1 MACLLLMNG
10 MKTSYIIKCA
20 LFLLVFFVQS
30 VAAQECPTRTA
41 EEEAMKQTEMLQ
53 RELTLT
59 PEQRDTIYRI
69 HLKYARLRRE
79 SNTRQ
84 EMLERMNAM
93 MAELLS
99 VMTKPQ
105 QQLFLGKQI
114 DFEPRRQQNRVAR
127 IPSDN
132 P

>member
-1 MACLLLMNG
+1 MNG

-20 LFLLVFFVQS
+20 LFLLVFFVQFA
-30 VAAQECPTRTA
+30 AAQECPTRTA

-99 VMTKPQ
+99 VMTKSQ